1 MMLSA
6 YIEGLQ
12 EVLREHGDMTAVYAT
27 DAEGNAYHPCH
38 YNGIVYYTRDP
49 NESCLEV
56 YSGEDL
62 DEVDEPLTPICVV
75 N

>member
-1 MMLSA
+1 MLLSE
-6 YIEGLQ
+6 YIAGLQ
-12 EVLREHGDMTAVYAT
+12 EVIDEHGDMLAVYAT

-38 YNGIVYYTRDP
+38 YNGIVYFTTNPDEY
-49 NESCLEV
+49 CLEV

-62 DEVDEPLTPICVV
+62 DEDVGELTPICVV